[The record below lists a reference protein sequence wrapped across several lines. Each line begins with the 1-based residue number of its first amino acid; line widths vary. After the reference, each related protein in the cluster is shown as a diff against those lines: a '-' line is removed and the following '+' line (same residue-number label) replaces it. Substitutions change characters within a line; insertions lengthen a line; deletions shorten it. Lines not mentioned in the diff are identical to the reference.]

1 MRLLKVIQASYVDN
15 YKISLLFNNEYSAV
29 VDLKDTIF
37 SDKRKIFKKLQDI
50 NFFKTF
56 TKNRWTV
63 EWKNGA
69 DLAPEFL
76 YDLAVKQEV
85 CDMVSK

>member
-1 MRLLKVIQASYVDN
+1 MELLKVINASYVDG
-15 YKISLLFNNEYSAV
+15 YRIQLLFNNECSAI

-50 NFFKTF
+50 QFFKKF
-56 TKNRWTV
+56 TTNRWTI
-63 EWKNGA
+63 EWENGV

-76 YDLAVKQEV
+76 YDLSLKQQV
-85 CDMVSK
+85 HSVSS